1 MTSQLNVDTIVDKA
15 GSGGTNIKVGNDATY
30 VAEGGSATPNLVQG
44 LLKMWVMFNGSSAP
58 TTADSLNVGSL
69 TDNGSGDYTIN
80 RTNAMNNANYST
92 SSMCDENGVVFI
104 NTGTY
109 STTANEI
116 HVKDS
121 NSQSK
126 NDYDRIGV
134 HVAGDLA

>member
-1 MTSQLNVDTIVDKA
+1 MASELQVDELKGVTADGNITITS
-15 GSGGTNIKVGNDATY
+15 
-30 VAEGGSATPNLVQG
+30 EGGSATMQLQQG

-69 TDNGSGDYTIN
+69 TDNGSGDYIIN

>member
-1 MTSQLNVDTIVDKA
+1 MASILKVDDLRGNTAAGNITITS
-15 GSGGTNIKVGNDATY
+15 
-30 VAEGGSATPNLVQG
+30 EGGSATMQLQQG
-44 LLKMWVMFNGSSAP
+44 LIKMWVMFNGSSAP
-58 TTADSLNVGSL
+58 TTADSLNVDSL

>member
-1 MTSQLNVDTIVDKA
+1 MASELQVDELKGVTADGNITITS
-15 GSGGTNIKVGNDATY
+15 
-30 VAEGGSATPNLVQG
+30 EGGSATMQLQQG

-58 TTADSLNVGSL
+58 TTADSLNVDSL

>member
-1 MTSQLNVDTIVDKA
+1 MASELQVDELKGVTADGNITITS
-15 GSGGTNIKVGNDATY
+15 
-30 VAEGGSATPNLVQG
+30 EGGSATMQLQQG
-44 LLKMWVMFNGSSAP
+44 LIKMWVMFNGSSAP

-69 TDNGSGDYTIN
+69 TDNGSGDYIIN

>member
-1 MTSQLNVDTIVDKA
+1 MSEIITNKLTGKTAAGNVTITS
-15 GSGGTNIKVGNDATY
+15 
-30 VAEGGSATPNLVQG
+30 EGGAVTMQLQQG

-69 TDNGSGDYTIN
+69 TDNGSGDYRIN

-121 NSQSK
+121 NSQAK

>member
-1 MTSQLNVDTIVDKA
+1 MSEIITNKLTGKTAAGNVTITS
-15 GSGGTNIKVGNDATY
+15 
-30 VAEGGSATPNLVQG
+30 EGGSATMQLQQG
-44 LLKMWVMFNGSSAP
+44 LIKMWVMFNGSSAP

-69 TDNGSGDYTIN
+69 TDNGSGDYVIN

-104 NTGTY
+104 VAGTY